1 MSDSGT
7 INSID
12 PEQADRI
19 KKLQENLRDLA
30 DGDASFNPSPL
41 CPADLQE
48 INLEDILAFESVGT
62 GISLF
67 EGMQIHGMD
76 LPPPE
81 KLNEIQSRRKVME
94 VLQALAELQ
103 IFLVGFDGMSSREFY
118 RTLWEQTLWEGCYV
132 RKRLPGAITLIDV
145 SHKMMR
151 SEMLQF
157 LDALMKGSAVH

>member
-1 MSDSGT
+1 
-7 INSID
+7 
-12 PEQADRI
+12 
-19 KKLQENLRDLA
+19 
-30 DGDASFNPSPL
+30 
-41 CPADLQE
+41 
-48 INLEDILAFESVGT
+48 
-62 GISLF
+62 
-67 EGMQIHGMD
+67 

-145 SHKMMR
+145 SHKMLR